1 MDKGAWWATV
11 YGSQSRTCLKQ
22 LNTHI
27 YTVCKGDQ
35 GKGWETT
42 QKAVTM
48 IQQREDEDM
57 FQTVSCGGD
66 AKCLDSDVLQAEPKE
81 LVGGLCDLFVN
92 KML

>member
-1 MDKGAWWATV
+1 
-11 YGSQSRTCLKQ
+11 
-22 LNTHI
+22 
-27 YTVCKGDQ
+27 
-35 GKGWETT
+35 
-42 QKAVTM
+42 M